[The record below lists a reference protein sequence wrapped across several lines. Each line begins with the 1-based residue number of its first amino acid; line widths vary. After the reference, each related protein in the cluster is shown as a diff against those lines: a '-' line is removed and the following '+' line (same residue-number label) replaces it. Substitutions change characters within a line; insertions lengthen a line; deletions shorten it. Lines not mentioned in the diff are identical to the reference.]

1 MKRRQPGERVLV
13 RADVVWSHLHRRHL
27 AQHEFAEL
35 VDMKPGYLS
44 QVLSGKRSPSAR
56 KRRRLQ
62 AELGIDNFD
71 DLFYV
76 ERDDD
81 G

>member
-1 MKRRQPGERVLV
+1 MKRRQSGSRVLV
-13 RADVVWSHLHRRHL
+13 RPEVVWDHLNRRHM
-27 AQHEFAEL
+27 AQHEFAPL

-56 KRRRLQ
+56 RRRLLQ
-62 AELGIDNFD
+62 QELGIDDFD
-71 DLFYV
+71 ELFYM
-76 ERDDD
+76 EGDDD

>member
-1 MKRRQPGERVLV
+1 MKRRQPGSRVLV
-13 RADVVWSHLHRRHL
+13 RPEAVWDHLHRRHM
-27 AQHEFAEL
+27 AQHEFAKL
-35 VDMKPGYLS
+35 VGMNPGYLS

-56 KRRRLQ
+56 RRRRLQ
-62 AELGIDNFD
+62 EELGIDDFD
-71 DLFYV
+71 ELFFV